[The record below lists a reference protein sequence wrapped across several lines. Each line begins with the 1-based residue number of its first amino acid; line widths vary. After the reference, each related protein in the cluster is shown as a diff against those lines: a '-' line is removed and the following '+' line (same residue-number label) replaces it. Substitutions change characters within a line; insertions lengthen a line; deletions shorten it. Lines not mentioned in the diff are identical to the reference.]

1 MTSLEHDE
9 LLTKCQIF
17 EKETATRPEE
27 TSVPK
32 QSLRKQNMAETKA
45 AMLLIPQSARVLA
58 NNKGRWGSN
67 PRTIW
72 KQRSFAAHL
81 GLLRYSKERKESLVI
96 A

>member
-1 MTSLEHDE
+1 MTPLKHGE

-45 AMLLIPQSARVLA
+45 AMLLIPQSA
-58 NNKGRWGSN
+58 
-67 PRTIW
+67 
-72 KQRSFAAHL
+72 
-81 GLLRYSKERKESLVI
+81 
-96 A
+96 